1 MPPAV
6 AGSAVK
12 KQRPDSQRQ
21 EVVDVGRFLVRRIG
35 QGLIVIVGV
44 VVVVFVLT
52 RLIGDPVKFI
62 LPLEATEE
70 QRAIR
75 AAELGFD
82 RPILV
87 QFGDYVG
94 DLVRFDFGKSLW
106 QRGRPTI
113 EIVAEVLPRTFRLV
127 AAGMALALVVALP
140 VGMIAAL
147 RPGGLL
153 DRVMVTLSLVGL
165 SVPQFW
171 LGLLLIIVFAVN
183 LRWLPTGGLGG
194 LEHVILPAIA
204 LGLPAAGRL
213 TMVVRSAMIDEL
225 NSQYVKQSKAKGM
238 PYRRI
243 VGMHA
248 LRNASVPIITLSG
261 WELIRMLAGYTVVVE
276 TVFGWP
282 GLGLTAIQ
290 AIERQDLFLLQ
301 TIVLVVAFMVVLIN
315 IVVDIVYKAVDPR
328 VKVA

>member
-1 MPPAV
+1 
-6 AGSAVK
+6 
-12 KQRPDSQRQ
+12 
-21 EVVDVGRFLVRRIG
+21 VGRFIARRIF

-44 VVVVFVLT
+44 VVVVFVVT

-62 LPLEATEE
+62 LPLEAAQE
-70 QRAIR
+70 QRDAR

-82 RPILV
+82 RPIVV
-87 QFGDYVG
+87 QFADYVT
-94 DLVRFDFGKSLW
+94 DLARGDFGTSLW
-106 QRGRPTI
+106 QRGRPTM
-113 EIVAEVLPRTFRLV
+113 EIVGEVLPRTFQLV
-127 AAGMALALVVALP
+127 GAGMVVSLLIAVP
-140 VGMIAAL
+140 AGMLAAL
-147 RPGGLL
+147 RPGRLL
-153 DRVMVTLSLVGL
+153 DRTMVTVSLLGL

-171 LGLLLIIVFAVN
+171 LGLLLIIVFSVN
-183 LRWLPTGGLGG
+183 LGWFPTGGMGSWRN
-194 LEHVILPAIA
+194 VVLPSLA
-204 LGLPAAGRL
+204 LALPAAGRL

-248 LRNASVPIITLSG
+248 LRNASVPIVTLSG

-282 GLGLTAIQ
+282 GLGQTAIQ

-301 TIVLVVAFMVVLIN
+301 TIVLVVAVMVVIIN
-315 IVVDIVYKAVDPR
+315 IVVDITYKAVDPR

>member
-1 MPPAV
+1 M
-6 AGSAVK
+6 
-12 KQRPDSQRQ
+12 
-21 EVVDVGRFLVRRIG
+21 GRFIVRRII
-35 QGLIVIVGV
+35 QGMIVVVGV
-44 VVVVFVLT
+44 VVIVFVVT

-62 LPLEATEE
+62 LPLGATEE
-70 QRAIR
+70 QRAAR

-82 RPILV
+82 RSVVV
-87 QFGDYVG
+87 QFADYVS
-94 DLVRFDFGKSLW
+94 DLARLDFGESLW
-106 QRGRPTI
+106 QRGRPTM
-113 EIVAEVLPRTFRLV
+113 EVVGEVLPRTFQLV
-127 AAGMALALVVALP
+127 GAGMALALLVALP
-140 VGMIAAL
+140 VGMLAAL
-147 RPGGLL
+147 RPGGPL
-153 DRVMVTLSLVGL
+153 DRMMVTLSLIGL
-165 SVPQFW
+165 SIPQFW
-171 LGLLLIIVFAVN
+171 LGLLLIIVFSVN
-183 LRWLPTGGLGG
+183 LGWLPTGGIGG
-194 LEHVILPAIA
+194 WQHVVLPSIA

-248 LRNASVPIITLSG
+248 LRNASVPIVTLSG

-301 TIVLVVAFMVVLIN
+301 TIVLVVAVMVVLVN
-315 IVVDIVYKAVDPR
+315 ITVDIIYKVVDPR
-328 VKVA
+328 VKVS